1 MSTYSRLTKNP
12 KTDKFEMAVWHD
24 DYFAPRHYGVRF
36 PNGDIVDPEL
46 VELETKESVSAKNA
60 HTPTSL
66 EDEFWYWLVYAPDS
80 GEDRDTYWEYIVEDL
95 RKAIAEEKIRTKH
108 QQSQEIIAF
117 IDSNLDDKAT
127 KKDVLLLLKSFYE

>member
-1 MSTYSRLTKNP
+1 MNNKP
-12 KTDKFEMAVWHD
+12 
-24 DYFAPRHYGVRF
+24 
-36 PNGDIVDPEL
+36 
-46 VELETKESVSAKNA
+46 VSAKNA
-60 HTPTSL
+60 HTQTSL
-66 EDEFWYWLVYAPDS
+66 EDVFWYWLMYAPDS

-108 QQSQEIIAF
+108 QQSQQIIAF